1 LPGVWGDELAE
12 IRSTVDIMMER
23 TRGMVLSV
31 QEKERLKNEELQKK
45 AKGYALK
52 LMDPSG
58 PNQSVLANLIE
69 ETLQDRPVLDK
80 LIWNEIV
87 GGVSNKAELGVFLD
101 RFESWPFASSKKS
114 EIEKFHTTFKNQSK
128 NKNKDKKVVL
138 EREKKK
144 LADAGIS
151 GSAVIPKLSMKTQ
164 TASLQELIREFR
176 DVLLPAD

>member
-1 LPGVWGDELAE
+1 
-12 IRSTVDIMMER
+12 
-23 TRGMVLSV
+23 MVLSV
-31 QEKERLKNEELQKK
+31 QEKDRLKNEELQKK

-58 PNQSVLANLIE
+58 PNQAVLTSLSE
-69 ETLQDRPVLDK
+69 EIPEDQSVLDK
-80 LIWNEIV
+80 LIWNEVV
-87 GGVSNKAELGVFLD
+87 GGVSNEAELSVFLD

-114 EIEKFHTTFKNQSK
+114 EIEQFKITFKNQSK

-151 GSAVIPKLSMKTQ
+151 GSAVVPKFSKNMEGAVMT
-164 TASLQELIREFR
+164 ELIRDFKKI
-176 DVLLPAD
+176 LL